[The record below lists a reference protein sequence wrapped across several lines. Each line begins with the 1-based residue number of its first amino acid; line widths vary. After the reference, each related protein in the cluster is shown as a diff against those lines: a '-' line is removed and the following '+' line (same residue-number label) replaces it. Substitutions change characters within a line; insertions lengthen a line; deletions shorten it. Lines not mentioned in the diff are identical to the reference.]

1 MQDQLDLPTEPIGFS
16 DGSAGGGTVVD
27 GPSIVDGTL
36 YWGSGYRNIPPGIGN
51 NKVYAF
57 TLAGERDHG
66 EHSDDHSGDQRK
78 QD

>member
-1 MQDQLDLPTEPIGFS
+1 
-16 DGSAGGGTVVD
+16 
-27 GPSIVDGTL
+27 VDGTL

-57 TLAGERDHG
+57 TLAGSKDRG
-66 EHSDDHSGDQRK
+66 KHSNVHDHSGDQGK